1 MSTTQAQGAPMR
13 RPVARGTIG
22 GNRSG
27 KAAPVTIQPQAGAQ
41 TMPRR
46 PQPAPPAYPVY
57 NEKQRSSG
65 GKKALVFFVILAVLL
80 LVGFF
85 GYQILESEMAK
96 TLDVNTIYNGVH
108 FENQNFGGKSKEDLA
123 AFAADME
130 KEKEDEV
137 LFNIVLQDRD
147 PLPVKLGEFK
157 PEFDTET
164 VVDEAY
170 AVGREGNKISRYIKV
185 RGLASDPQKFTV
197 RYTIKESAIDKIV
210 KKAAKEFDRK
220 MTNASVEFKPTEE
233 TMFVAKGGKSGT
245 KIDQDKLKADLTA
258 AIDQGKTGDIQV
270 TADVVQPKVTEEEAM
285 ANTQLMAQ
293 FSTTTTGAYNRDTN
307 IQLASEAFN
316 GVIVEPGEVFSINEC
331 TGQRTAAKG
340 YKSAGAIKNGKMI
353 QDLGG
358 GVCQVSSTLYGAVI
372 RADLEIVAR
381 QPHRWRSTYV
391 PIGQDAAID
400 WPHAD
405 FKFKNNT
412 DAPVYL
418 RSTKVGTKLTV
429 YIYGKPLEWEKIEV
443 ISWSTGELYPAATKT
458 ITDKSLAAGKKVTDT
473 QSRVG
478 ETAVAYRVY
487 YKDGKEHHRS
497 KLPDTRHEPVQ
508 GIVRVGAAAPKKDPA
523 PPKQETPAPKPEE

>member
-1 MSTTQAQGAPMR
+1 MSTNQAQGTSMR

-27 KAAPVTIQPQAGAQ
+27 RVASVTIQPQAVAK
-41 TMPRR
+41 MPPRR
-46 PQPAPPAYPVY
+46 PQPASQVY
-57 NEKQRSSG
+57 VEQQSSP
-65 GKKALVFFVILAVLL
+65 GKKALVFFIILASLL

-85 GYQILESEMAK
+85 GYQILDSEMAK
-96 TLDVNTIYNGVH
+96 TLDLDTIYNGIR
-108 FENQNFGGKSKEDLA
+108 FENQNFGGKSKEQLA
-123 AFAADME
+123 EFAADIAD
-130 KEKEDEV
+130 KKEDEV
-137 LFNIVLQDRD
+137 LFSLILQDRD
-147 PLPVKLGEFK
+147 PLPIKLGEFD
-157 PEFDTET
+157 PEFDTED
-164 VVDEAY
+164 VVDEVY

-185 RGLASDPQKFTV
+185 RGLASDPQNFTLG
-197 RYTIKESAIDKIV
+197 YKIKESAIDKIV
-210 KKAAKEFDRK
+210 AKAAKEFNSKVTD
-220 MTNASVEFKPTEE
+220 ASVEFKPTEE
-233 TMFVAKGGKSGT
+233 TMFVAKGGKSGAE
-245 KIDQDKLKADLTA
+245 IDQDKLKADITA
-258 AIDQGKTGDIQV
+258 AIDQKQTEDIQV
-270 TADVVQPKVTEEEAM
+270 SAAIVEPKITEDEAM
-285 ANTQLMAQ
+285 ANTKLMAQ

-316 GVIVEPGEVFSINEC
+316 GVIVQPNEVFSINEC

-391 PIGQDAAID
+391 QVGQDAAID

-412 DAPVYL
+412 KAPIYL

-429 YIYGKPLEWEKIEV
+429 YIYGTPLEWEKIEV
-443 ISWSTGELYPAATKT
+443 ISWATGSLYPAATKT
-458 ITDKSLAAGKKVTDT
+458 ITDKSLAAGKTVTDT
-473 QSRVG
+473 KSRIG

-487 YKDGKEHHRS
+487 YKDGKEDHRS

-508 GIVRVGAAAPKKDPA
+508 GVVRVGAAAPKKPT
-523 PPKQETPAPKPEE
+523 PPKNDPPAQPPAE